1 MKDGYTVSEGIL
13 LAGNMIE
20 DVVKIIETYPQ
31 KMSLTPIKE
40 VRHSFGGAVC
50 NCGVNLASLDPSL
63 PITVVSAV
71 GDDEAGHRI
80 MDKMAQYE
88 NIDLQ
93 RVMFKGKTSFTDVMT
108 EQKSGQRTFFT
119 FKGADNLLVPEDF
132 DFSSLPGSLFHIG
145 YIMLLNGLDAPDATY
160 GTAMARVLHDAQ
172 QHGKRTSIDIVTE
185 EGSRYKSLVPPALK
199 YTDYCCINESEA
211 QHVTDVPLRDGNGNL
226 LREHF
231 PEACQALKEMGVSTW
246 VIIHAPEY
254 VGGLDENGEF
264 FSYESISLPK
274 GYIKGSVGAG
284 DAFVSGVLYSAYLD
298 EPLQNAIWLGS
309 AIAVISLASPGATES
324 VGTLEKVK
332 ETYLALERQQE
343 R

>member
-1 MKDGYTVSEGIL
+1 MKDGYTMSEGIL

-31 KMSLTPIKE
+31 KMALTPIKE

-50 NCGVNLASLDPSL
+50 NCGVDLASLDPSL

-132 DFSSLPGSLFHIG
+132 DFTSLPGSLFHIG
-145 YIMLLNGLDAPDATY
+145 YIMLLNGLDAPDATF

-185 EGSRYKSLVPPALK
+185 QGNRYKSLVPPALT

-211 QHVTDVPLRDGNGNL
+211 QAVTDVPLRNADGAL

-231 PEACQALKEMGVSTW
+231 PEACLALKAMGVSTW
-246 VIIHAPEY
+246 AIIHAPEY
-254 VGGLDENGEF
+254 VAGVDENGAF
-264 FSYESISLPK
+264 FSYESIPLPE

-284 DAFVSGVLYSAYLD
+284 DAFVSGVLYSAYRN
-298 EPLQNAIWLGS
+298 ESLQNAIWLGS
-309 AIAVISLASPGATES
+309 AIAVISLSAPGATQS
-324 VGTLEKVK
+324 VSTLQSVIETYQTLEQ
-332 ETYLALERQQE
+332 RQG